1 MDNMFD
7 IFELFSMNLSELRT
21 FLTIVETGSLV
32 RASQTLNVTQ
42 STVTARLKSLED
54 EIGQTLIIR
63 NKSGAVMTA
72 AGVRLHRYA
81 DTISELW
88 QQAKQETALPDG
100 MSGICN
106 IACEYDLWTGLGQRL
121 FQTLQADQPEM
132 AVSVWLGSTGDVSTW
147 LEQGK
152 SDLGLTYRSNLSQRQ
167 GQIKLG
173 DDPLVLVSTEKD
185 SSLRA
190 DPNYIYVEAGEAFG
204 RAHAA
209 AFADTATTR
218 LSFGNAALGLEH
230 LLKHG
235 GSAYLPHRM
244 AAQALQSGQLFLQSE
259 PIQFQRNVYLT
270 YNQSARATWGWF
282 ATVTQDL
289 TSALTPHKT
298 TVIHS

>member
-1 MDNMFD
+1 MPQESEYKWTISSKYSNY
-7 IFELFSMNLSELRT
+7 ETMNLPELKT
-21 FLTIVETGSLV
+21 FLAIVETGSLV

-54 EIGQTLIIR
+54 EIGQTLLIR

-121 FQTLQADQPEM
+121 FQTLQTDQPEM
-132 AVSVWLGSTGDVSTW
+132 AVSVWLGSADDVGKW

-152 SDLGLTYRSNLSQRQ
+152 SDLGLTYRSTLSQRK
-167 GQIKLG
+167 GQIELG
-173 DDPLVLVSTEKD
+173 HDPLVLVSTHKD
-185 SSLRA
+185 GPLRN
-190 DPNYIYVEAGEAFG
+190 DPTYIYVEAGDEFG

-218 LSFGNAALGLEH
+218 ISFGSAALGLEH
-230 LLKHG
+230 LLNHG
-235 GSAYLPHRM
+235 GSAYLPRRLT
-244 AAQALQSGQLFLQSE
+244 AKAVQNGQLFTLDE
-259 PIQFQRNVYLT
+259 PIQFQRDVYLT

-282 ATVTQDL
+282 DAAVQ
-289 TSALTPHKT
+289 ALITDQ
-298 TVIHS
+298 I

>member
-1 MDNMFD
+1 
-7 IFELFSMNLSELRT
+7 MNLSELRT

-32 RASQTLNVTQ
+32 RASHILNVTQ

-63 NKSGAVMTA
+63 NKSGATMTA

-106 IACEYDLWTGLGQRL
+106 IACEYDLWSGLGQRL
-121 FQTLQADQPEM
+121 FETLQTDQPQI
-132 AVSVWLGSTGDVSTW
+132 AVSVWLGSAADVSGW
-147 LEQGK
+147 LTEGK
-152 SDLGLTYRSNLSQRQ
+152 SDIALTYRSSVSQRQ
-167 GQIKLG
+167 GQIELEP
-173 DDPLVLVSTEKD
+173 DALVLVSTPKGNQQ
-185 SSLRA
+185 RT
-190 DPNYIYVEAGEAFG
+190 DPNYIYVEAGESFG

-209 AFADTATTR
+209 AFADTITTR
-218 LSFGNAALGLEH
+218 ISFGSATLGLEH
-230 LLKHG
+230 LLNVG

-244 AAQALQSGQLFLQSE
+244 ARDALQNQHLFLHPE
-259 PIQFQRNVYLT
+259 PIGFQRQVYLT

-282 ATVTQDL
+282 DAATQAL
-289 TSALTPHKT
+289 SAQP
-298 TVIHS
+298 I